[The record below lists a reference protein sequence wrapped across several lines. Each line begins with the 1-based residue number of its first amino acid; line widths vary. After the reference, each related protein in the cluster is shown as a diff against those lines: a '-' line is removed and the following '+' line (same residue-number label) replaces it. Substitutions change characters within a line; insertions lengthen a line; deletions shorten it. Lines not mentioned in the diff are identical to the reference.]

1 MYYHDSI
8 KEVEK
13 KFNTNLECGL
23 NTAQV
28 QQKTHPTF
36 KNQLEE
42 KKRKSWFLV
51 FLSQL
56 TDPLIYILGV
66 AFIISLLLKEVV
78 DAFIILSVVI
88 LNAIIGSV
96 EECKAEKALEELKK
110 MSAPHCLV
118 KRNQKVIEIPA
129 KDLVMGDL
137 VLLETG
143 RTIPADLRLT
153 KTMNLK
159 IDESSLT
166 GESVPVEKDANLCLK
181 PNTALG
187 DQKNMAFMS
196 TNVAYGKGEG
206 IVTHIGMNT
215 QIGKIA
221 KMLSDEKDTLTPLQ
235 KKLGELGKVLG
246 MIAISICFLLL
257 IVALIQKRNVIEML
271 ITSISLAVAAIPE
284 GLPAVVTIVLSMG
297 VQKMVKVNTIVRKLH
312 SVETLGA
319 VNIICSDKTG
329 TLTQNKMTVIQAYQ
343 NQKQYPDLNT
353 QELSFLAL
361 GMSLCNDAFY
371 EKNQYLGDPT
381 EIALLVM
388 AKNLKIDKDE
398 MDKIY
403 PRMQELPFDS
413 RRKMMS
419 TLHQMK
425 GQTIQFCKGALDQL
439 ILRCSHQKVRDI
451 ILPLNEK
458 EKKEILMQGEKMA
471 RQSMRVL
478 ALAYKP
484 TSQIEEKNLIFVG
497 MVGMI
502 DPPRKEAI
510 QAIQDLKEAG
520 IETIM
525 ITGDHKNT
533 AFAIAKE
540 LDIVQNETECI
551 SGAELDKLNEKELA
565 RQIQQYRVFS
575 RVTPEHKVKIVKA
588 LKENENIVAMTGDG
602 VNDAPSL
609 KAADIGIA
617 MGISGTD
624 VAKGAADMVLSDD
637 NFASIEKA
645 VKEGRG
651 IYANIKKS
659 LLFLLSS
666 NIGEILTMFLGVL
679 LNLPIPLLA
688 IHILWVNLLTDSF
701 PALALGQDDNGDTL
715 MHQKPRNA
723 KESLFAHGGMKIL
736 ILYGLIIG
744 LVSLSAYM
752 IVPIYHLMQQH
763 IPITYVNILQIL
775 KDPLILKKAQTYAFC
790 TLALSQLFHSI
801 GMKNMENSAFDKRL
815 FQNKLLILSFLLGY
829 LIQIL
834 VTEVPFLSQ
843 AFKTTHLAFSDWI
856 IITFFS
862 MIPLVVHELLAWIK
876 KIKRKQ
882 KLS

>member
-1 MYYHDSI
+1 
-8 KEVEK
+8 
-13 KFNTNLECGL
+13 
-23 NTAQV
+23 
-28 QQKTHPTF
+28 
-36 KNQLEE
+36 
-42 KKRKSWFLV
+42 
-51 FLSQL
+51 
-56 TDPLIYILGV
+56 
-66 AFIISLLLKEVV
+66 
-78 DAFIILSVVI
+78 
-88 LNAIIGSV
+88 
-96 EECKAEKALEELKK
+96 
-110 MSAPHCLV
+110 
-118 KRNQKVIEIPA
+118 
-129 KDLVMGDL
+129 
-137 VLLETG
+137 
-143 RTIPADLRLT
+143 
-153 KTMNLK
+153 
-159 IDESSLT
+159 
-166 GESVPVEKDANLCLK
+166 
-181 PNTALG
+181 
-187 DQKNMAFMS
+187 
-196 TNVAYGKGEG
+196 
-206 IVTHIGMNT
+206 
-215 QIGKIA
+215 
-221 KMLSDEKDTLTPLQ
+221 
-235 KKLGELGKVLG
+235 
-246 MIAISICFLLL
+246 
-257 IVALIQKRNVIEML
+257 
-271 ITSISLAVAAIPE
+271 
-284 GLPAVVTIVLSMG
+284 
-297 VQKMVKVNTIVRKLH
+297 
-312 SVETLGA
+312 
-319 VNIICSDKTG
+319 
-329 TLTQNKMTVIQAYQ
+329 
-343 NQKQYPDLNT
+343 
-353 QELSFLAL
+353 
-361 GMSLCNDAFY
+361 
-371 EKNQYLGDPT
+371 
-381 EIALLVM
+381 
-388 AKNLKIDKDE
+388 
-398 MDKIY
+398 
-403 PRMQELPFDS
+403 
-413 RRKMMS
+413 
-419 TLHQMK
+419 
-425 GQTIQFCKGALDQL
+425 
-439 ILRCSHQKVRDI
+439 
-451 ILPLNEK
+451 
-458 EKKEILMQGEKMA
+458 MA

-540 LDIVQNETECI
+540 LDIAQNETECI